1 MQNLMNTLRENIG
14 LEEVMYFL
22 GILFVYLGCAA
33 QFGHPIAQIVTAGE
47 LIVTA
52 LLLTFKGN

>member
-1 MQNLMNTLRENIG
+1 MNTLRENIG

-33 QFGHPIAQIVTAGE
+33 QFGHPIAQIVTGGE